1 MELSLIL
8 SVALAA
14 AMIVIVLVL
23 VAVIIYQQWQIGDK
37 NATLGRFIDENAELR
52 RKMHRTGVAVALL
65 CLTMTSTAQ
74 TNHAIS
80 WVHSDRFPELPH
92 LKADFDVA
100 LSAHSQQT
108 LLLASPASEQHRD
121 SINEQSIMFRH
132 MGKKAT
138 SHFQLNSRPRV
149 LTTGDPM
156 IGVRDR
162 IVRKR
167 RINEGHPLPPP
178 TPVMRR
184 Y

>member
-1 MELSLIL
+1 MRKI
-8 SVALAA
+8 
-14 AMIVIVLVL
+14 MMTLVL
-23 VAVIIYQQWQIGDK
+23 CITV
-37 NATLGRFIDENAELR
+37 T
-52 RKMHRTGVAVALL
+52 
-65 CLTMTSTAQ
+65 TMAQ
-74 TNHAIS
+74 TNPATS
-80 WVHSDRFPELPH
+80 CGDSAKFSELPP
-92 LKADFDVA
+92 LRADFDVT
-100 LSAHSQQT
+100 LLTHSQPT

-184 Y
+184 R